1 MLWQWLPMTPWH
13 RCDRELKLVATAT
26 DVTLMCTLVWRDGNW
41 HCCDSDVRTS
51 VTEMAHFSNS
61 LRALRQQC
69 AQCWSLR
76 MIRLGSWQRIQ
87 LSLLSR
93 YCYCHC
99 CRSSVDMHRCHTNV
113 ACYHRCHSAITIIA
127 VTALSVTLF
136 RSQHYYHHRCRHTT
150 FTTTAVT
157 LLPVVTAVTLLSLPP
172 LSHNCHYHRCHTTN
186 ICHRYDSVNV
196 NSCATAVRF
205 QHRGKFQYFFTKYL
219 PKYQGKFST
228 DERCCML
235 QPILQNSFCHKIPKS
250 SAVTRP

>member
-76 MIRLGSWQRIQ
+76 MIRLAADNAFSCHCCHATVIVIAVAAVSICIVVTLMLHATIAATVLS
-87 LSLLSR
+87 LSLLSQR
-93 YCYCHC
+93 CQLHC
-99 CRSSVDMHRCHTNV
+99 SG
-113 ACYHRCHSAITIIA
+113 HSTIITIA
-127 VTALSVTLF
+127 
-136 RSQHYYHHRCRHTT
+136 
-150 FTTTAVT
+150 
-157 LLPVVTAVTLLSLPP
+157 AVTLLSLPP
-172 LSHNCHYHRCHTTN
+172 LSHNCHYHRCHTTS